1 MMDCSRRVRS
11 LVVDVL
17 PTDAQRL
24 MCGYQPSAALLP
36 SDANQSARDN
46 IITTPTSFDARSLVG
61 YWVHSV

>member
-24 MCGYQPSAALLP
+24 MCGCQPSAALLP

-46 IITTPTSFDARSLVG
+46 IITTPT
-61 YWVHSV
+61 